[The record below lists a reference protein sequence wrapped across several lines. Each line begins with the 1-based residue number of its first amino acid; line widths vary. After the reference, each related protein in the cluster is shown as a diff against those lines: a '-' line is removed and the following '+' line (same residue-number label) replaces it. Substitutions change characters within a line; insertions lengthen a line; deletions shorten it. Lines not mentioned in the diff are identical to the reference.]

1 MLPQLSASASAT
13 PPAWNAH
20 PQPLCPQKPFYP
32 SVRAQ
37 TLPLFWHFPV
47 SPGKRMCSFSLV
59 PTIRHGLSRAGR
71 SRGTQEILRRYVS
84 RAGVCSMWTH
94 VTQWRGAIHWVGNT
108 GIWPGILSQC
118 GWGYVEDQ
126 ERASGRS
133 GNSELKIHLRH
144 PDGYNLIQVILLL
157 CHYFPFTFATPLE
170 HRILKGLTFQV
181 WVCSTWEMRSLNT
194 WQLLLATDTGHTW
207 CG

>member
-71 SRGTQEILRRYVS
+71 SRATQEILRRYVS

-94 VTQWRGAIHWVGNT
+94 VTQWRGGHPLSGQHWNMTRDSFSVWMGVCGGIRKEHVVGLET
-108 GIWPGILSQC
+108 LSWRC
-118 GWGYVEDQ
+118 ISD
-126 ERASGRS
+126 
-133 GNSELKIHLRH
+133 
-144 PDGYNLIQVILLL
+144 IQ
-157 CHYFPFTFATPLE
+157 
-170 HRILKGLTFQV
+170 
-181 WVCSTWEMRSLNT
+181 
-194 WQLLLATDTGHTW
+194 TDIISFK
-207 CG
+207 